1 MCKAFN
7 IGKNPKFDKNQMDL
21 SWMVYKF
28 FDKITSGRAIKNE
41 YMSNKVLAK
50 ELHRYIIR

>member
-50 ELHRYIIR
+50 ELHKYVIR